1 MYDGEAHFLQ
11 LDSHH
16 RFADDWDRLL
26 LKQMEQAG
34 GDLPVLATY
43 APAFTP
49 GQLPG
54 RSSRPTRIEID
65 AFTDEGIPLLRPDFL
80 SDRPPAGPPVR
91 GRFLSAH
98 FLFAPGQFVRSV
110 PYDPELYFIG

>member
-1 MYDGEAHFLQ
+1 MRMYDGEAHFLQ
-11 LDSHH
+11 LDSHHLHLDSHH

-34 GDLPVLATY
+34 GDLPVLTTY

-49 GQLPG
+49 EQLPG

-65 AFTDEGIPLLRPDFL
+65 AFTDEGIPLLRPAFL
-80 SDRPPAGPPVR
+80 SDRPTGPGVVPNASGFKAKR
-91 GRFLSAH
+91 LSA
-98 FLFAPGQFVRSV
+98 
-110 PYDPELYFIG
+110 DPVAGCVM